1 MKTKFLFAALVLGLA
16 VVACAPKA
24 AETEEGVEVAKTAK
38 DYIPSKAVVDSVSY
52 LMGINFGSFIKGYDF
67 GEDLNFAQ
75 IVKGM
80 KDFIAAKGN
89 MRDPEFGEQFK
100 INPEKM
106 NDLFNNYLENRH
118 NYKLLVNKEAGEKF
132 LAANEKK
139 AGVEVCESGLQ
150 YKVIAQGNDVK
161 AGPVDT
167 VWVNYKGQLLD
178 GTVFDET
185 PEGAEPIQLVLN
197 QVIKGWTEGLQKVG
211 EGGEIE
217 LYIPG
222 DLAYGE
228 QGSQAIGP
236 NETLIFNVKVS
247 KVGKV
252 AAPAAE

>member
-139 AGVEVCESGLQ
+139 AGVRAVIGGQKPVADSA
-150 YKVIAQGNDVK
+150 YKAAKDALNGWDPTGGAIYYFNPATATSKWIWSRPLITVI
-161 AGPVDT
+161 
-167 VWVNYKGQLLD
+167 
-178 GTVFDET
+178 
-185 PEGAEPIQLVLN
+185 
-197 QVIKGWTEGLQKVG
+197 
-211 EGGEIE
+211 
-217 LYIPG
+217 
-222 DLAYGE
+222 
-228 QGSQAIGP
+228 
-236 NETLIFNVKVS
+236 
-247 KVGKV
+247 GKHRFC
-252 AAPAAE
+252 A